1 MPLFLFQTYIAKN
14 PIENCTRI
22 SQNSNLSSGYSFSL
36 PGLISCAV
44 CVVLIRWWAGF
55 MGKQIQVPC
64 ICMLNY
70 FIFQMTLRNKN
81 ETLLIKCIIQTSV
94 QHPWHFCAVKGIWQ
108 SPGWQKA
115 AKVLLRVLTAQVDV
129 KGKERSKAGCV
140 FTASWCTFC
149 GHCLFQKQQVQL
161 CGVGLESEPLM
172 MEFSLHPWYRN
183 IRHCQGFSRC
193 SINSW

>member
-1 MPLFLFQTYIAKN
+1 
-14 PIENCTRI
+14 
-22 SQNSNLSSGYSFSL
+22 
-36 PGLISCAV
+36 
-44 CVVLIRWWAGF
+44 
-55 MGKQIQVPC
+55 
-64 ICMLNY
+64 MLNY

-81 ETLLIKCIIQTSV
+81 ETLLIKCIIQISV

-149 GHCLFQKQQVQL
+149 RHCLFQKQQVQL
-161 CGVGLESEPLM
+161 SGGFGVRAPHDGVFSSSMVQEYQMLPRFLPLLYKQLIDVPLFPLPGDCLKESL
-172 MEFSLHPWYRN
+172 FL
-183 IRHCQGFSRC
+183 
-193 SINSW
+193 